1 MTDVIGRWI
10 GVDYGIR
17 RIGIAIS
24 DRGARIASPVTTLA
38 GTGTPAADADQV
50 LKWAAD
56 QQATGFVIGLPLN
69 MSDGSDSDQTLLTRR
84 FADALRSRTPLPI
97 ELWDERLSSF
107 AADGLLAALPPK
119 RRQQMRDAVAA
130 QVILQSF
137 LDYQRGQS
145 KPPPTTA

>member
-1 MTDVIGRWI
+1 MTAFIGRWV

-24 DRGARIASPVTTLA
+24 DRGARIASPITTLA
-38 GTGTPAADADQV
+38 GTGTPASDADEL

-69 MSDGSDSDQTLLTRR
+69 MSDGSDSDQTRLTRR
-84 FADALRSRTPLPI
+84 FAAALRNATPLPI

-107 AADGLLAALPPK
+107 AADELLSALPPK

-137 LDYQRGQS
+137 LDYRQS
-145 KPPPTTA
+145 QSEPPTTTA

>member
-1 MTDVIGRWI
+1 MGRFVGI
-10 GVDYGIR
+10 DYGTR

-24 DRGARIASPVTTLA
+24 DRGARIATPATTL
-38 GTGTPAADADQV
+38 TGSGAPASDADIV
-50 LKWAAD
+50 LQWATD
-56 QQATGFVIGLPLN
+56 QRAAGFVVGLPLN
-69 MSDGSDSDQTLLTRR
+69 MSDGSDSDQTRLTRR

-107 AADGLLAALPPK
+107 AADELLSALPPK

-145 KPPPTTA
+145 EPPPTTA